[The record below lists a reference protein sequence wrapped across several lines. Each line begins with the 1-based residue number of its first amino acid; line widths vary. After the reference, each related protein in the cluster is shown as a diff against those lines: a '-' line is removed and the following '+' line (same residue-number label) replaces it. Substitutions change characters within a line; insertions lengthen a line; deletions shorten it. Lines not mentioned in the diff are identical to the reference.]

1 MLQFFKRL
9 MLVAALAF
17 VCQGALGFSLLG
29 PRDTWQLNT
38 LGYDPRSAGED
49 LGGPKNLGEEWR
61 WTLPTIT
68 YGYDASFIDF
78 FGTNG
83 IAAIESAINLY
94 NRDLTNSLMAMTDAD
109 LRKRPLNVR
118 RIHST
123 AQSLGLLD
131 LKSEA
136 MGLLAEQLGLA
147 DSERY
152 TWAIR
157 ARAVRANITNYTIIK
172 RNFDPFTLQPSS
184 FVNGQ
189 RLSYQITQFPL
200 LFFSADWEDAVE
212 VPLDQAGTIQGST
225 VSSLVGTP
233 FLANPLRNGEYI
245 TALSQDD
252 VGGLRYIYRA
262 NNVNSETVL
271 SAQTDVRGLG
281 QFPPVV
287 IAVDTNQ
294 LFFTNGIDALT
305 FFTNAMFT
313 NNLLG
318 QFTNLQILSTN
329 ISVTNIVT
337 TTFTVT
343 NIGAGGLFTNT
354 ALPTLITNQDLFTF
368 SEASRTN
375 NANQLRFLY
384 PQLIITKTNSSFVQ
398 EVQPFF
404 FLTNSPYGSPGDPP
418 VVMSILVTNLV
429 PNYSYQYG
437 NVVTNYA
444 SATSTVEIRDIQR
457 ASFSTPQDLFF
468 STNVTRVTATI
479 PSGGFYILDRST
491 NVNLVAYALSNE
503 FNVPLLRITNI
514 FQATN
519 IVYRFTN
526 IFDPADI
533 HERDTVNFFTNV
545 VYAAYPILINSSSGQ
560 LTIPVLTT
568 NQVVRFDYTFGTN
581 LLVFP
586 PANGNSNVFLQTISF
601 VNGQFQPVITTPVDL
616 GVPQG
621 TVLILDTNQ
630 FVLAGP
636 RIETFGLATNV
647 VVSFTNAA
655 TGDFITQ
662 LLIYQTNSIRFA
674 VFPVVLTSP
683 TTPMLRAGVDS
694 IRFVHQNAFDFLSA
708 SNSFSTNTYTV
719 TAVTNH
725 VSYVQTFRRVAGPD
739 ILFAAADIGVTA
751 DPVPFAYSRNL
762 NFQAGNT
769 IIGGGAAG
777 GTATFNGGPGE
788 IAPGV
793 TITFNKLSPGFFN
806 STPGAVDES
815 TAFLVLSWGSF
826 DSKTVVPIV
835 YPQDITGQLKTLEDI
850 VLRRNP

>member
-1 MLQFFKRL
+1 L

-29 PRDTWQLNT
+29 PRDTWQIST
-38 LGYDPRSAGED
+38 LGYDPRSDGQD

-61 WTLPTIT
+61 WTIPTIT
-68 YGYDASFIDF
+68 YGFDASFIDF

-83 IAAIESAINLY
+83 IAAVESAINVY
-94 NRDLTNSLMAMTDAD
+94 NRDLTNSLVAMTDAD
-109 LRKRPLNVR
+109 LRKRPLNAR
-118 RIHST
+118 RIHLT
-123 AQSLGLLD
+123 AQALGLLD
-131 LKSEA
+131 LKSET

-147 DSERY
+147 DAERFVW
-152 TWAIR
+152 TLR
-157 ARAVRANITNYTIIK
+157 TRFVLANQTNYSIIK
-172 RNFDPFTLQPSS
+172 RNFDPFTLKPSS

-189 RLSYQITQFPL
+189 RLSYQIIQFPNQ
-200 LFFSADWEDAVE
+200 FFAADWEDAVE
-212 VPLDQAGTIQGST
+212 LPLDQAGTIPGST
-225 VSSLVGTP
+225 VSSLVGSGVSG
-233 FLANPLRNGEYI
+233 FPLLSGEYL
-245 TALSQDD
+245 TSLSQDD
-252 VGGLRYIYRA
+252 LGGLRYIYRA
-262 NNVNSETVL
+262 NNVNSEFLPAV
-271 SAQTDVRGLG
+271 SAATRDLLVPGNI
-281 QFPPVV
+281 

-313 NNLLG
+313 NNLQG
-318 QFTNLQILSTN
+318 SFSNLQILSTN
-329 ISVTNIVT
+329 VSITNIVT
-337 TTFTVT
+337 TTFVVT

-398 EVQPFF
+398 EVRPFF

-429 PNYSYQYG
+429 PNYNYEYG

-568 NQVVRFDYTFGTN
+568 NQAVRFDYTFGTN
-581 LLVFP
+581 LLIFP
-586 PANGNSNVFLQTISF
+586 PANGNSNVVLQTISF
-601 VNGQFQPVITTPVDL
+601 INGQFQPVITTPVNL

-647 VVSFTNAA
+647 VVAFTNAA
-655 TGDFITQ
+655 TGEFITQ

-674 VFPVVLTSP
+674 VFPVIITTP
-683 TTPMLRAGVDS
+683 TTPILRPGVDS
-694 IRFVHQNAFDFLSA
+694 IRFVRQAASDFLGA
-708 SNSFSTNTYTV
+708 STSFTVNDYTIR
-719 TAVTNH
+719 AVTNG
-725 VSYVQTFRRVAGPD
+725 VTFAQHYRRIAGPD
-739 ILFAAADIGVTA
+739 ILFAAGDVGVFQPRSV
-751 DPVPFAYSRNL
+751 PVAVTRNI
-762 NFQAGNT
+762 NFQNGAT
-769 IIGGGAAG
+769 ILPVANGA
-777 GTATFNGGPGE
+777 TATANGGPGQ
-788 IAPGV
+788 IAPGT
-793 TITFNKLSPGFFN
+793 TITFTKLSPAFYDF
-806 STPGAVDES
+806 TPGALDES
-815 TAFLVLSWGSF
+815 TSFLVLSWGSF
-826 DSKTVVPIV
+826 DSRTVVPTV
-835 YPQDITGQLKTLEDI
+835 YPEDITGQLKTLEDI
-850 VLRRNP
+850 ALRRNP